1 MIDDIINLYK
11 IGKDLGLTKKEIN
24 KILFFEKRKHLIL
37 FLVFVLLIITSL
49 AISIII
55 LKIEIGRNTYPSGTK
70 YSTITIKDFQRSRWS
85 NNRLKM
91 NLKIR
96 NNK

>member
-11 IGKDLGLTKKEIN
+11 IGKELGLTKKEIN
-24 KILFFEKRKHLIL
+24 KILFFEKRKHFLL
-37 FLVFVLLIITSL
+37 FLLFVVVIITCL

-55 LKIEIGRNTYPSGTK
+55 LKIEIGRNTYASGTR
-70 YSTITIKDFQRSRWS
+70 YSTVKRKDFQRSWWS
-85 NNRLKM
+85 KNRIKM